1 MRNALASRARKAFAG
16 DRLVGRP
23 RYSCCQWRI
32 LNARS
37 RTRSLGPNPPAV
49 PCKLDH
55 EAGYALVAPQYAMR
69 TALPQL
75 PAGLMDTS
83 RWLAGST
90 EQVVLTSWLEQH
102 ASQLV
107 WDEER
112 AVYELDEG

>member
-1 MRNALASRARKAFAG
+1 
-16 DRLVGRP
+16 
-23 RYSCCQWRI
+23 
-32 LNARS
+32 
-37 RTRSLGPNPPAV
+37 
-49 PCKLDH
+49 
-55 EAGYALVAPQYAMR
+55 MR